1 VSLRPA
7 WSTLYSDRWV
17 SQSYMRR
24 PCLKSARGLV
34 IQVHHPSCLDRG
46 SGRIMDSR
54 PGWAIWC
61 GPASNKNRK
70 ESWQCSSV
78 VEGLPNVWVAL
89 TACTTIHC
97 PVVVVVV
104 VVAARQS

>member
-1 VSLRPA
+1 MVGSRSP
-7 WSTLYSDRWV
+7 WKMSDL
-17 SQSYMRR
+17 
-24 PCLKSARGLV
+24 P
-34 IQVHHPSCLDRG
+34 
-46 SGRIMDSR
+46 
-54 PGWAIWC
+54 
-61 GPASNKNRK
+61 PASNKNRK